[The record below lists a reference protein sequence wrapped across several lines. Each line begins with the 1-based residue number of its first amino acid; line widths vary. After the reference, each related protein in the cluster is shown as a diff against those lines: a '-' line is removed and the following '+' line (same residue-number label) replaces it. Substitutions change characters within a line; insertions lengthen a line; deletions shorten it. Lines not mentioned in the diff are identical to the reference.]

1 MRMTPAPHRISL
13 VRGWTYSPGRWERI
27 FHAPTL
33 PASVT
38 HVRLVITPSPAADWQ
53 IQLNGQ
59 ELTWSQGDSRLD
71 CDIKDRLQPSNRLV
85 IHSHDSTDCN
95 PPMHGSLPFEAYLE
109 IFDEA

>member
-1 MRMTPAPHRISL
+1 VRMTPAPHRISL
-13 VRGWTYSPGRWERI
+13 ARGWTDSPGRWERI

-33 PASVT
+33 PTSVT

-59 ELTWSQGDSRLD
+59 QLAWNQKDSQLD
-71 CDIKDRLQPSNRLV
+71 CDIKNRLQPSNHLV
-85 IHSHDSTDCN
+85 IHITDGPDRN
-95 PPMHGSLPFEAYLE
+95 PAIHGNPPFEAYLE